1 MTSMTAPCGAGLM
14 GVFAETAGQIGGWD
28 NKYLLFRQFLDV
40 VTERA
45 TAELESR
52 WLDRLAG
59 IDVFTESHVRPA
71 LIYVR
76 WDD

>member
-1 MTSMTAPCGAGLM
+1 M
-14 GVFAETAGQIGGWD
+14 GVFAETAEQIGGWD

-59 IDVFTESHVRPA
+59 IDVFTEDHVRTA